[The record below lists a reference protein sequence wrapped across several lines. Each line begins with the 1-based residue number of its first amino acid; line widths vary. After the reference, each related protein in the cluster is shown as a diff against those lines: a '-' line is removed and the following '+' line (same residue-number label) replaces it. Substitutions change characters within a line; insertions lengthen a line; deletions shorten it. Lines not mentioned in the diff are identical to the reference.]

1 MLISHAYAQAPAGGA
16 PLGGDMNFIIM
27 MVLMFGVLYFFM
39 IRPQM
44 KRQKEQKK
52 MVDELQ
58 KGDEVVTAGGVVGRI
73 TKLSEGYLTLEI
85 AQNTEIVVQRV
96 AVSLLLPKGTLK
108 TLQ

>member
-1 MLISHAYAQAPAGGA
+1 VLIPSAFAQQAPAGAQPGF
-16 PLGGDMNFIIM
+16 DMTLVM
-27 MVLMFGVLYFFM
+27 MILMFVVLYFFM

-73 TKLSEGYLTLEI
+73 TRISDAYLTLEI
-85 AQNTEIVVQRV
+85 GPSNEILVQRG
-96 AVSLLLPKGTLK
+96 AVSLLLPKGTIK

>member
-1 MLISHAYAQAPAGGA
+1 VLISSAHAQAPAAGA
-16 PLGGDMNFIIM
+16 PPGGDMSFLIM
-27 MVLMFGVLYFFM
+27 MILMFVVLYFFM

-52 MVDELQ
+52 MIDELQ

-73 TKLSEGYLTLEI
+73 TKMSETYVTLEI
-85 AQNTEIVVQRV
+85 ANNTEIVVQRM

-108 TLQ
+108 SLQ

>member
-1 MLISHAYAQAPAGGA
+1 MLISSAYAQAPAAGA
-16 PLGGDMNFIIM
+16 APGGDMSFIIM
-27 MVLMFGVLYFFM
+27 MIVMFGVLYFFM

-73 TKLSEGYLTLEI
+73 TKISEAYLTLEI
-85 AQNTEIVVQRV
+85 APETEIVVQRG
-96 AVSLLLPKGTLK
+96 AISLLLPKGTLK
-108 TLQ
+108 SLQ

>member
-1 MLISHAYAQAPAGGA
+1 VLISPAYAQAPAAGA
-16 PLGGDMNFIIM
+16 LGGDMSFLIM

-44 KRQKEQKK
+44 KRQKETKK
-52 MVDELQ
+52 MIDDLQ
-58 KGDEVVTAGGVVGRI
+58 KGDEVVTAGGVVGKI

-85 AQNTEIVVQRV
+85 AQNTEIIVQRV